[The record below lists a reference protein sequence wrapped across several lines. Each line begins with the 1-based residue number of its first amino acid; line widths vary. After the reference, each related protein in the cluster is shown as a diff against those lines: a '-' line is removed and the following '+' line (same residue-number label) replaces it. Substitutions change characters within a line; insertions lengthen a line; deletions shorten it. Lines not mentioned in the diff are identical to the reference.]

1 VTIPYS
7 FGEKMRIVTRPDFDG
22 IVCAVILVEA
32 LDIKRPVKWVEPGE
46 IQKNQVNIYREDIIA
61 NLPYHENCLQ
71 WFDHH
76 VSNRIDKPF
85 EGAFEIAPSAAGVV
99 CRYYQ
104 DRLKRD
110 YREIIRETDKIDSA
124 DLSLDEVVHPEKYPF
139 VLLSMTVSNHKSN
152 DDLYWNR
159 LVRLLRKND
168 ILTVLCDTEVQKRC
182 KAVVQQNADFK
193 KHLIKNT
200 ELKKHVSISDFRSF
214 KKAPT
219 GNRFLVYS
227 LFPEAVVSAKIRFDD
242 LDKETVI
249 VSIGHSIFNR
259 NCNVNVGL
267 MLSDFEGGGHRG
279 AGACSFHVSK
289 ADFYIPKI
297 IEILIKNESNEP
309 KG

>member
-1 VTIPYS
+1 MGNFFASEQQSQQPSRQSNDLTNFISTLDDKYKNMTS
-7 FGEKMRIVTRPDFDG
+7 TTNS
-22 IVCAVILVEA
+22 VIEEFKSTQIKQM
-32 LDIKRPVKWVEPGE
+32 DIQLNLFKEQLENKH
-46 IQKNQVNIYREDIIA
+46 NDIINVYKQSTGSTIE
-61 NLPYHENCLQ
+61 NLKHE
-71 WFDHH
+71 
-76 VSNRIDKPF
+76 
-85 EGAFEIAPSAAGVV
+85 
-99 CRYYQ
+99 
-104 DRLKRD
+104 
-110 YREIIRETDKIDSA
+110 
-124 DLSLDEVVHPEKYPF
+124 
-139 VLLSMTVSNHKSN
+139 
-152 DDLYWNR
+152 
-159 LVRLLRKND
+159 
-168 ILTVLCDTEVQKRC
+168 
-182 KAVVQQNADFK
+182 
-193 KHLIKNT
+193 NT
-200 ELKKHVSISDFRSF
+200 ELKKHVSITDFRSF

>member
-1 VTIPYS
+1 
-7 FGEKMRIVTRPDFDG
+7 MRIVTRPDFDG

-32 LDIKRPVKWVEPGE
+32 LDITKPVRWVEPAE
-46 IQKNQVNIYREDIIA
+46 IQKNQVKIYSEDILA

-99 CRYYQ
+99 YRYYQ

-110 YREIIRETDKIDSA
+110 YHQLVRETDKIDSA
-124 DLSLDEVVHPEKYPF
+124 DLSLEEVVHPEKYPF
-139 VLLSMTVSNHKSN
+139 VLLSMTISNPKSK

-159 LVRLLRKND
+159 LVGLLRKED
-168 ILTVLCDTEVQKRC
+168 ILTVLNDRDVQKRC
-182 KAVVQQNADFK
+182 EAVVQQNLDFK
-193 KHLIKNT
+193 KHLIQNT
-200 ELKKHVSISDFRSF
+200 KLKQHVSITDFRSF
-214 KKAPT
+214 KRAPT

-242 LDKETVI
+242 FDREMVI
-249 VSIGHSIFNR
+249 VSVGHSIFNR
-259 NCNVNVGL
+259 NCNVNIGL

-279 AGACSFHVSK
+279 AGACSFHISK

-297 IEILIKNESNEP
+297 IEILIKNENNEP
-309 KG
+309 GN